1 MLCSLTRL
9 LCQAIRKQQMQEDNE
24 SAIKN
29 MMRLNRHF
37 IQRKLK
43 LILSGWV
50 ETLSDMLIG
59 CRKFVTGNKTFS
71 GPKTETI
78 NIDDATEL

>member
-29 MMRLNRHF
+29 MMRINRHF

-43 LILSGWV
+43 LILGGCV

-59 CRKFVTGNKTFS
+59 CCKFVTANNTFS
-71 GPKTETI
+71 GPKSKTI
-78 NIDDATEL
+78 NFEL